1 MKNSASGMTRRTF
14 VANAV
19 VLPALAGLLLA
30 ETTNADAKGSKAQ
43 FKYQTTPNNGHKC
56 SRCTFYIAGS
66 SPKANGT
73 CKIVDGSIS
82 PNGWCTAFSA
92 KSS

>member
-1 MKNSASGMTRRTF
+1 MKHSGTPLTRRTF

-30 ETTNADAKGSKAQ
+30 ETTSAEAKGSKAQ
-43 FKYQTTPNNGHKC
+43 FKYQSTPNSGHKC
-56 SRCTFYIAGS
+56 AQCTFYIPGS
-66 SPKANGT
+66 SASANGT